1 MNDVWKTTQ
10 YVLGVAGAAFMTV
23 WATTPH
29 TVQLLL
35 MLMVADFAVG
45 LLAAFINKELDSDI
59 SFRGVAKKVI
69 TLMVI
74 GVSAILEQALLGS
87 GYTVPLVAIVAGF
100 YLINETLSILE
111 NVILAGLPVP
121 DELKDALVKIGRTK
135 IVEEDEPDP

>member
-1 MNDVWKTTQ
+1 MNDVWKTIQ
-10 YVLGVAGAAFMTV
+10 YTLGVTGAAVMTL
-23 WATTPH
+23 WAVTPH

-35 MLMVADFAVG
+35 MLMVFDFGVG

-69 TLMVI
+69 TLLVI
-74 GVSAILEQALLGS
+74 GVSAILQSALYES

-121 DELKDALVKIGRTK
+121 NELKEALVKIGRTK
-135 IVEEDEPDP
+135 IVEVDEPDT